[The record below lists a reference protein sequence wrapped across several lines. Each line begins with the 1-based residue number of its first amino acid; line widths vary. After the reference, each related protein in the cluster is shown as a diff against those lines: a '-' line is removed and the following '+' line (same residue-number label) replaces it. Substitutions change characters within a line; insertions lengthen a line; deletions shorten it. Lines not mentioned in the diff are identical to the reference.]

1 MEYMINSR
9 GTQRNCNRNC
19 DKDNTHHRVPE
30 LNRFH
35 ECIVSRYLARL
46 TRKQFY
52 PDLSWSD
59 VTATAARLC
68 WSRTRMK
75 RVSWSYSRDNLNF
88 PLSSD
93 WSRRRKVLIIVGNI
107 PDPRHHKLA
116 KCYLPCGQLKCW
128 LGTKLHEMCVRAH
141 DAVCAGLVTTPG
153 TEQQREVN
161 YHSFPKSPNIYN
173 II

>member
-1 MEYMINSR
+1 MINSR

-59 VTATAARLC
+59 VSAAAARLC
-68 WSRTRMK
+68 WTLEPDEKGFVVIIKEQSE
-75 RVSWSYSRDNLNF
+75 
-88 PLSSD
+88 LSTFI
-93 WSRRRKVLIIVGNI
+93 R
-107 PDPRHHKLA
+107 
-116 KCYLPCGQLKCW
+116 LK
-128 LGTKLHEMCVRAH
+128 
-141 DAVCAGLVTTPG
+141 
-153 TEQQREVN
+153 
-161 YHSFPKSPNIYN
+161 
-173 II
+173 